1 MQICTIERPGCT
13 IIYWVWENHF
23 LILVYSIGQVWPFWP
38 TEWISISLSHCIV
51 QTSMSDNDQ
60 YQLLLTAVDDEA
72 LQNDPNKL
80 GQSLTTWRQSNQFP
94 KVMCWNRSSCW
105 MQRIEMI
112 GVWVGGLN
120 KWLWWLSE
128 SMSSAAGEKNR
139 LRRVVKLVRCVWCHE
154 IGPLRVVSWN
164 WSFALHDAFKD

>member
-1 MQICTIERPGCT
+1 MQICTIERSGCT

-51 QTSMSDNDQ
+51 QCLTMINTSYFSGGWWCPPEWSKQVGAKSYN
-60 YQLLLTAVDDEA
+60 
-72 LQNDPNKL
+72 
-80 GQSLTTWRQSNQFP
+80 LTTWRQSNQFP